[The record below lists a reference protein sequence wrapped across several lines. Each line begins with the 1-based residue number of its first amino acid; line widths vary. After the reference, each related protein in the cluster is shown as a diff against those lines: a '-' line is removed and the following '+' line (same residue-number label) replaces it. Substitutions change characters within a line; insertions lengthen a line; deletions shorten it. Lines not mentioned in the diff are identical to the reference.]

1 MTIRTLAWG
10 ILLAA
15 TTSVWSPP
23 AHADAVEPKV
33 AATSIKVEHVR
44 IESAKPYAE
53 VRAALEKLVPRFDDR
68 IRVLLQ
74 YGEIGR
80 VKVELEKV
88 QGSAGL
94 VIFSVA
100 PHGDWVQIL
109 GQKQNAAQFV
119 TGNVLIAT
127 QMTSRNAAAG
137 LYAPLRI
144 MLYETAA
151 GTAVLKYDRPSDL
164 FGQYGN
170 REVTEIAGSLDRKI
184 FDVLVTAAH

>member
-1 MTIRTLAWG
+1 M
-10 ILLAA
+10 
-15 TTSVWSPP
+15 
-23 AHADAVEPKV
+23 
-33 AATSIKVEHVR
+33 
-44 IESAKPYAE
+44 
-53 VRAALEKLVPRFDDR
+53 
-68 IRVLLQ
+68 
-74 YGEIGR
+74 
-80 VKVELEKV
+80 
-88 QGSAGL
+88 
-94 VIFSVA
+94 
-100 PHGDWVQIL
+100 L

-119 TGNVLIAT
+119 IGNVLIAT

-151 GTAVLKYDRPSDL
+151 GTAVFEYDRPSDL